1 MKEAFGY
8 DADFYAW
15 TQEQAERLRQSR
27 PNNVDWEHVAEEI
40 EDLGRSEKR
49 ELVSR
54 LVILMSHLLKWQN
67 QPAHRGK
74 SWRLSIKEH
83 RLRLARH
90 LSENPSL
97 KAKLNAAI
105 ADAYEEAVIVAARQ
119 TELDEDVFSEICP
132 WSFDQMMDASF
143 LPEDLDPQ

>member
-1 MKEAFGY
+1 MTSAIDYE
-8 DADFYAW
+8 ADFYAW
-15 TQEQAERLRQSR
+15 TQAQAKLLRADR
-27 PNNVDWEHVAEEI
+27 PNSIDWEHLAEEI
-40 EDLGRSEKR
+40 ESLGRSEKR

-54 LVILMSHLLKWQN
+54 LVVLMTHLLKWQH